1 MIAPVGE
8 DFVKRYRLEYNLEAL
23 ERVREDIGEKAYSRL
38 RSLLEYRL
46 SGKEFD
52 RSPVGVKVVVAFS
65 AGSDSTATLK
75 ILRWAGFDAI
85 PIMAKLPQMGEDVLA
100 RAKEWG
106 AVLVDVPGYMDEME
120 AQIRKKAPIC
130 GRCHAMVMRAVEDY
144 AREKGV
150 KIVASGDLLSS
161 GLISIYQKNDLVTL
175 NLPAF
180 LAMDKGEAIGIIGGK
195 YDLHFGCPLLR
206 RAARE
211 APSIK
216 RFGIQRVLRELRAR
230 ALTPEMAERLILDIL
245 SD

>member
-1 MIAPVGE
+1 
-8 DFVKRYRLEYNLEAL
+8 
-23 ERVREDIGEKAYSRL
+23 
-38 RSLLEYRL
+38 
-46 SGKEFD
+46 
-52 RSPVGVKVVVAFS
+52 
-65 AGSDSTATLK
+65 
-75 ILRWAGFDAI
+75 
-85 PIMAKLPQMGEDVLA
+85 MG
-100 RAKEWG
+100 G

-144 AREKGV
+144 AREKGGV

-195 YDLHFGCPLLR
+195 YDLHFGCPPLLR

-230 ALTPEMAERLILDIL
+230 ALTPPEMAERLILDIL